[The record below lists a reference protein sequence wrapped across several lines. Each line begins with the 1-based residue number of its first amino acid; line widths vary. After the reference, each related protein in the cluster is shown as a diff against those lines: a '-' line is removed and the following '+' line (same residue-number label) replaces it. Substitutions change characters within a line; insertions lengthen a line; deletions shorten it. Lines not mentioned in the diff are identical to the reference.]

1 MAQAQPQSAPGR
13 PRRFGLHFQVVNR
26 IVGQIGRLTAFV
38 VLGLFATTSRS
49 AAQGIEVTVFTG
61 LAYPLYDERLT
72 LRAGNP
78 SIPGVEVVDAPLL
91 PQLGFDLRFGTT
103 NGPPLLDDL
112 LAEADPVRFEPI
124 FVNAQ
129 VGLAIKF

>member
-72 LRAGNP
+72 LR
-78 SIPGVEVVDAPLL
+78 PLL
-91 PQLGFDLRFGTT
+91 FG
-103 NGPPLLDDL
+103 
-112 LAEADPVRFEPI
+112 EPASAWDRVLEPA
-124 FVNAQ
+124 FSAYARN
-129 VGLAIKF
+129 